1 MVHLDGAIFQALIL
15 VYLLEDNTMKK
26 NNIQNQSF
34 IYKGK
39 SLKIFAAGVML
50 STALWGMDSEA
61 SAESRGLTVVHHVYA
76 GEEYVGVVTDP
87 DELTAWAE
95 KKEEELEEEASGDV
109 RHNLKLIPEHVFNPQ
124 TEDQQLVDQAKDA
137 AAFVTDAYE
146 LKLGEHTVAHVES
159 EEAAKEAIRQLKLT
173 AVSEEELDR
182 FEKEDLSKELEPGDS
197 RVTDIQVKGIGDQEE
212 TQVSPDNLVKP
223 EEAVKKLLA
232 GTTVGIDHEVA
243 EGETKEDILEQYGMD
258 EETFE
263 ELNPDAGELSEGV
276 LIRAEEK
283 VPGAEV
289 QVKKE
294 SRVAETIEFE
304 QEVKEDGEMLKGE
317 TRVEQ
322 EGQKGEKVYTELITE
337 VNGEQSAKS
346 TEDEEVTKE
355 AKNHI
360 VLEGTKEIPS
370 KGTGSLQ
377 WPADGGYISSHP
389 GPRWGDHPKGIDIA
403 SPDSLTISNVDNGV
417 VVSAGLEGDYGN
429 KVVIDHNNGMRTIYA
444 HLSEI
449 HVQPGQTVGKGESLG
464 LMGTTGFSTGIHLHF
479 EVYVNG
485 ELKNP
490 MDYLDY

>member
-1 MVHLDGAIFQALIL
+1 
-15 VYLLEDNTMKK
+15 MK
-26 NNIQNQSF
+26 NSNQNRSF
-34 IYKGK
+34 IYSGK

-50 STALWGMDSEA
+50 STGLWGFDTET
-61 SAESRGLTVVHHVYA
+61 SADSRGLTVVHHVYA

-87 DELTAWAE
+87 DDLTAWAE

-124 TEDQQLVDQAKDA
+124 TEDQKLIDQAKEA
-137 AAFVTDAYE
+137 TAFETDAYE
-146 LKLGEHTVAHVES
+146 LKLGEHAIAYVENKD
-159 EEAAKEAIRQLKLT
+159 AAKETIRQLKLT
-173 AVSEEELDR
+173 AVSEKELDR
-182 FEKEDLSKELEPGDS
+182 FEKEDPNKELESGDS
-197 RVTDIQVKGIGDQEE
+197 RVIDIQINGIGEQEE
-212 TQVSPDNLVKP
+212 TQVKPDSLVEP
-223 EEAVKKLLA
+223 EEAVEKLLA
-232 GTTVGIDHEVA
+232 GTTKTIDHEVA
-243 EGETKEDILEQYGMD
+243 EKETKEDILERYGMD

-263 ELNPDAGELSEGV
+263 ELNPEAGELSEGV
-276 LIRAEEK
+276 LIKAEEK
-283 VPGAEV
+283 VPGVEV

-294 SRVAETIEFE
+294 SRVTETIDFE
-304 QEVKEDGEMLKGE
+304 EEVREDGDLLKGE

-322 EGQKGEKVYTELITE
+322 EGQEGEKVYTELITE

-355 AKNHI
+355 AKDHI

-377 WPADGGYISSHP
+377 WPADGGYISSHQ
-389 GPRWGDHPKGIDIA
+389 GPRWGDHHKGIDIA

-417 VVSAGLEGDYGN
+417 VESAGFEGDYGN

-485 ELKNP
+485 DLKNP

>member
-1 MVHLDGAIFQALIL
+1 
-15 VYLLEDNTMKK
+15 MK
-26 NNIQNQSF
+26 NHNQNRLYINS
-34 IYKGK
+34 GK
-39 SLKIFAAGVML
+39 SLKIFTAGVML
-50 STALWGMDSEA
+50 STALWGFDSEA

-87 DELTAWAE
+87 DDLTAWAE
-95 KKEEELEEEASGDV
+95 KKEEELEEDASGDV

-124 TEDQQLVDQAKDA
+124 TEDQELVDQAKEA
-137 AAFVTDAYE
+137 AEFVTDAYE
-146 LKLGEHTVAHVES
+146 IKLGEQTIAYVDN
-159 EEAAKEAIRQLKLT
+159 EEAAEETIKQLKLT
-173 AVSEEELDR
+173 AVSEKELER
-182 FEKEDLSKELEPGDS
+182 FEKEDMTQELEAGDS
-197 RVTDIQVKGIGDQEE
+197 RVIDIQINGLGDQEE
-212 TQVSPDNLVKP
+212 TQVKPDNLVEP
-223 EEAVKKLLA
+223 EEAVEKLLA
-232 GTTVGIDHEVA
+232 GTTNTVDHEVA
-243 EGETKEDILEQYGMD
+243 EGETKEDILEKYGMD
-258 EETFE
+258 EETFDQ
-263 ELNPDAGELSEGV
+263 LNPDAGDLSEGV

-283 VPGAEV
+283 VPGVEV

-294 SRVAETIEFE
+294 SRVAETIDFE
-304 QEVKEDGEMLKGE
+304 EEIKEDGDMLKGE

-322 EGQKGEKVYTELITE
+322 EGQNGEKVYTELITE

-370 KGTGSLQ
+370 IGTGSLQ
-377 WPADGGYISSHP
+377 WPADGGYISSHQ
-389 GPRWGDHPKGIDIA
+389 GPRWGDHHKGIDIA

-417 VVSAGLEGDYGN
+417 VVSAGFEGDYGN

-449 HVQPGQTVGKGESLG
+449 HVEPGQTVGKGESLG

-485 ELKNP
+485 DLKNP